1 MIFDYIL
8 ILFFPSIVIIGVTIF
23 LIKAPRKEKL
33 IRPLRSQKVLFGF
46 LILWTL
52 LGFFTQQDFTERCG
66 CLVHS
71 RDIFSLDYII
81 LSAISLILL
90 ILGFSIR
97 NKFVRISILW
107 LELAYWIFKLFALKS
122 GYEGGLGILVFN
134 YYDFLGLLGRF
145 LLINSLLGYRFKEYI
160 LPLVVGVIIII
171 KMFGVPCNENF
182 IYRDYLNPY
191 YNRLFFN
198 QINGNWTG
206 SMLYPNDSI
215 IEETIKNPDHI
226 IYGSKPEIN
235 LYRDT
240 ILYSRFDSVYL
251 TFNDS
256 SLSIEKSSPEL
267 NGQYC
272 LTYSRPESNYFV
284 YLPCHYIDDAE
295 RDYHFNQYSITIF
308 FENIS
313 DSTISCYIDNRIE
326 LILKN
331 CR

>member
-191 YNRLFFN
+191 YN
-198 QINGNWTG
+198 
-206 SMLYPNDSI
+206 
-215 IEETIKNPDHI
+215 
-226 IYGSKPEIN
+226 
-235 LYRDT
+235 
-240 ILYSRFDSVYL
+240 
-251 TFNDS
+251 
-256 SLSIEKSSPEL
+256 
-267 NGQYC
+267 
-272 LTYSRPESNYFV
+272 
-284 YLPCHYIDDAE
+284 
-295 RDYHFNQYSITIF
+295 
-308 FENIS
+308 
-313 DSTISCYIDNRIE
+313 
-326 LILKN
+326 
-331 CR
+331 